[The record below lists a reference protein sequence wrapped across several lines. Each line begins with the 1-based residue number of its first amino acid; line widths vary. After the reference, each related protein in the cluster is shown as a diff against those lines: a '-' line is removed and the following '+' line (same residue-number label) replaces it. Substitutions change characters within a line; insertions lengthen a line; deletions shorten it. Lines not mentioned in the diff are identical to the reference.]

1 MTMQEGNMDW
11 LTNTPFPM
19 KERGFL
25 FLIMLPVCA
34 VISRAGG
41 LLTNG
46 YITKTVVS
54 ESNPKTDELVIV
66 LWRRTT

>member
-1 MTMQEGNMDW
+1 MDW
-11 LTNTPFPM
+11 LTNTPFPV

-34 VISRAGG
+34 VISCAGG

-46 YITKTVVS
+46 YITKTVFRKAIPRQIS
-54 ESNPKTDELVIV
+54 WLWCSDAELHD
-66 LWRRTT
+66 